1 MSNISQKDN
10 ASISSVPDKKEF
22 KNKKILYIVTQNK
35 WGGAQKYVLEL
46 TKYFSR
52 ANEIHVAYGEEKN
65 KDPKFFQILDEL
77 KIKSIAVPY
86 LGRQIDLGRDYLAIM
101 EILKIYNTGHYDLVH
116 LNSSKV
122 GLLGSLAARMYSA
135 NPMNTKLRLIYTA
148 HGFVFNE
155 PLSKLRKK
163 IYKFSEIIS
172 TSIEHLI
179 ITVSEAD
186 RQSAI
191 ANKITYEEKL
201 ITIHNGIDIDNLNF
215 YDKEIA
221 LEKLA
226 LSKPYSAEASDGKKY
241 FGTIASFYQSKGYN
255 YLVEAVKIL
264 DEAKSPLLDEYQF
277 VLIGDGPEQNKIK
290 QQISQNNLDKYFQ
303 LLGAKDDAYK
313 YLPAFEAFILPSV
326 KEGLPYTLLEAGLAK
341 IPIVATKVG
350 GVAEIITDQVNGL
363 LVEAANPLALAEAI
377 KNISNYNPEMIA
389 KNYQNIKENFSLQ
402 QTLEKTKEI
411 YSKLF

>member
-10 ASISSVPDKKEF
+10 ASINSVPDKKEF
-22 KNKKILYIVTQNK
+22 KNKKILYIVTQSK

-46 TKYFSR
+46 AKYFSR
-52 ANEIHVAYGEEKN
+52 ANEVRVAYGEEKN

-86 LGRQIDLGRDYLAIM
+86 LGRQIDLGRDYLALM

-122 GLLGSLAARMYSA
+122 GLLGSLAARMYAA
-135 NPMNTKLRLIYTA
+135 NPMNTKLRLVYTA

-163 IYKFSEIIS
+163 IYKLSEIIS

-191 ANKITYEEKL
+191 SNKITYEEKL
-201 ITIHNGIDIDNLNF
+201 ITIHNGIDIDSYKF
-215 YDKEIA
+215 YDRQDA
-221 LEKLA
+221 LRKLD
-226 LSKPYSAEASDGKKY
+226 LDSSKKY

-264 DEAKSPLLDEYQF
+264 AENKSPILDEYQF
-277 VLIGDGPEQNKIK
+277 ILIGDGPEQDKIK
-290 QQISQNNLDKYFQ
+290 QQINQNNLDKYFQ

-341 IPIVATKVG
+341 IPIIATKVG
-350 GVAEIITDQVNGL
+350 GVPEIITDQITGL
-363 LVEAANPLALAEAI
+363 LVETANPLALAEAI
-377 KNISNYNPEMIA
+377 KNIIKDNSEMTN
-389 KNYQNIKENFSLQ
+389 KNYQNIKENFDLKN
-402 QTLEKTKEI
+402 TLEKTKDI

>member
-10 ASISSVPDKKEF
+10 ASASSTQDKKEF
-22 KNKKILYIVTQNK
+22 KNKKILYIVTQSK

-46 TKYFSR
+46 AKYFSR
-52 ANEIHVAYGEEKN
+52 ANEVHVAYGEEKN
-65 KDPKFFQILDEL
+65 KDPKFFQILEEL

-101 EILKIYNTGHYDLVH
+101 EILRIYNAGHYDLVH

-135 NPMNTKLRLIYTA
+135 NPMNTKLRLVYTA

-163 IYKFSEIIS
+163 IYKLSEIIS

-201 ITIHNGIDIDNLNF
+201 ITIHNGIDIDNYKF
-215 YDKEIA
+215 YDRQSA
-221 LEKLA
+221 LEKLK
-226 LSKPYSAEASDGKKY
+226 LDSSKKY

-264 DEAKSPLLDEYQF
+264 AESKSPILDEYQF

-290 QQISQNNLDKYFQ
+290 QQIKENNLDKYFQ

-313 YLPAFEAFILPSV
+313 YLLAFEAFILPSV

-341 IPIVATKVG
+341 IPIVATRVG
-350 GVAEIITDQVNGL
+350 GVPEIIADRVTGL

-377 KNISNYNPEMIA
+377 KNIIHCSPEMIN
-389 KNYQNIKENFSLQ
+389 KNYQNIQENFDLKN
-402 QTLEKTKEI
+402 TLEKTKNI
-411 YSKLF
+411 YNKLF

>member
-10 ASISSVPDKKEF
+10 PSISSNQDKKEF
-22 KNKKILYIVTQNK
+22 KKKKILYLVTQSK

-46 TKYFSR
+46 AKYFSQD
-52 ANEIHVAYGEEKN
+52 NEVHVAYGEEKN
-65 KDPKFFQILDEL
+65 KDQKFFQILDEL
-77 KIKSIAVPY
+77 KIKSIAIPY

-135 NPMNTKLRLIYTA
+135 NPMNTKLRLVYTA

-172 TSIEHLI
+172 TNIEHLI

-201 ITIHNGIDIDNLNF
+201 IPMHNGIDIDSYKF
-215 YDKEIA
+215 YDRQSA
-221 LEKLA
+221 LEKLG
-226 LSKPYSAEASDGKKY
+226 LSKPSSAEASDGKKY

-264 DEAKSPLLDEYQF
+264 DESKSPILDEYQF
-277 VLIGDGPEQNKIK
+277 ILIGDGPEQDKIK
-290 QQISQNNLDKYFQ
+290 QQISQNKLDKYFQ
-303 LLGAKDDAYK
+303 LLGTKDDAHK

-350 GVAEIITDQVNGL
+350 GVPEIITDQITGL

-377 KNISNYNPEMIA
+377 KNIIKDNSEMTN
-389 KNYQNIKENFSLQ
+389 KNYQNIKENFDLKN
-402 QTLEKTKEI
+402 TLEKTKDI